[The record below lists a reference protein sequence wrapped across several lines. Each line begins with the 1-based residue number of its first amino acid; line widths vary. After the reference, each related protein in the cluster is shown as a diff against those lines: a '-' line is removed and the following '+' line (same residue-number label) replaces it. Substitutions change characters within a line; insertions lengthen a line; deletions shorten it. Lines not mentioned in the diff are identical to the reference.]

1 MFKLII
7 MPLGKLWAGLM
18 NGLGFKTVLA
28 MSAAIVLPFLEH
40 LGVLFQS
47 AAYIGLV
54 VLILVDLLT
63 GVWLGVQTKQFS
75 SSRFRQTVIKLI
87 MYSVMLATSHILGSI
102 HAIFVT
108 ILLEDGV
115 LIFLAATEAISVL
128 ENCSRITGMPI
139 PAWLSKKLRGIAS
152 NPTEKK

>member
-1 MFKLII
+1 
-7 MPLGKLWAGLM
+7 
-18 NGLGFKTVLA
+18 
-28 MSAAIVLPFLEH
+28 
-40 LGVLFQS
+40 
-47 AAYIGLV
+47 
-54 VLILVDLLT
+54 
-63 GVWLGVQTKQFS
+63 
-75 SSRFRQTVIKLI
+75 
-87 MYSVMLATSHILGSI
+87 MLATSHILGSI